1 MKRVLKGII
10 KGLNVF
16 FTSVAVIIIVLAV
29 YNFISAKIFNN
40 KYTNFF
46 GYTFFEV
53 VSGSMSPYIE
63 KSDFIFIDVTDNDYK
78 EKDVVTFESD
88 DGSFITHRIIKITDT
103 AVITKGDANNTIDNP
118 ITKDKIIGKVV
129 KIIPNLGVWIDV
141 ITTPKVVLAILM
153 TIILITLCV
162 SCFSTEEKKG
172 LKNKKKKEN
181 IMLKS
186 DNTGR
191 LIFELGILFVLLIS
205 LAVLIPFTLS
215 RFKTEARSDVEVEIA
230 FYLVND
236 KYQYENIKL
245 EDIIPRAEDYTYD
258 FSVSNT
264 DGVNRTETAL
274 TYDVEIITTTNLPL
288 TYDLLLRD
296 DNGNY
301 SSIVTSDVVDL
312 DEDSSYFRT
321 INTATRDFGFD
332 VDETN
337 YYRLVVNFPLEY
349 KDSIYQ
355 GISENIE
362 IRIHSRQLLPGDN

>member
-16 FTSVAVIIIVLAV
+16 FTGLAVIIIVLAV

-63 KSDFIFIDVTDNDYK
+63 KSDFIFIDVNNDDYK

-103 AVITKGDANNTIDNP
+103 AVITKGDANNTVDNP
-118 ITKDKIIGKVV
+118 ITKDRIIGKVV
-129 KIIPNLGVWIDV
+129 KIIPELGIWIDV
-141 ITTPKVVLAILM
+141 VTTPKIVLAILM
-153 TIILITLCV
+153 TVILITLCV
-162 SCFSTEEKKG
+162 SCFSPEEKKG
-172 LKNKKKKEN
+172 LKNKKKKGS
-181 IMLKS
+181 IMLKN

-191 LIFELGILFVLLIS
+191 LVFELGILFVLLIS

-215 RFKTEARSDVEVEIA
+215 KFKTEARSDVEVEIA

-245 EDIIPRAEDYTYD
+245 EDIIPRDESYTYD
-258 FSVSNT
+258 FSVSNN

-274 TYDVEIITTTNLPL
+274 TYDVEVITTTNLPL
-288 TYDLLLRD
+288 TYDLYIRD

-301 SSIVTSDVVDL
+301 SSVVTNDVIDL
-312 DEDSSYFRT
+312 DEDSAYFRT
-321 INTATRDFGFD
+321 INTSTKTFGFD
-332 VDETN
+332 TDKTD

-349 KDSIYQ
+349 KDFKYQ

-362 IRIHSRQLLPGDN
+362 IRILSRQLLPGDN